1 MKTFV
6 IAGTYAQGMAWVRQN
21 ISDYVTTHGGWRS
34 LSDYVI
40 VKDAISLK
48 GYSNPHG
55 VFVGTWRDRKDIKDI
70 VVGIHLQSAGTN
82 VAIKNIM
89 TELGI
94 I

>member
-34 LSDYVI
+34 LSDYII
-40 VKDAISLK
+40 VQSVTNLK

-55 VFVGTWRDRKDIKDI
+55 VFVGTWRERKDISEI
-70 VVGIHLQSAGTN
+70 LHNIHYQSSPSN
-82 VAIKNIM
+82 LKIIELLK
-89 TELGI
+89 ELG
-94 I
+94 